1 MQRQTQFRS
10 ICAYEH
16 LVGSI
21 IHTSWIGDYKHLYS
35 TSIRNHLHSH
45 ALCQGLWLE
54 RVRETGRKYVMYS
67 PNFLVSNPNHSTH
80 PPLVH
85 HVSHFESSC
94 TGVLVQANTD
104 GLPSYWKKKGGIN
117 ALMKAWWNS
126 EKPVQAINEKA
137 FGVGRCA
144 AVCVLGAGRTP
155 MLIQEWELSWAK
167 HNSFST
173 DTSCFI
179 LQHLQGSILPF

>member
-85 HVSHFESSC
+85 HVSHFELLKWIRSITVHWPRFTNCVWMCGCSYKNIVFWWTFVANCFTHLIASLAYVFGHLFEKWYSVSSHVVN
-94 TGVLVQANTD
+94 G
-104 GLPSYWKKKGGIN
+104 KKMSH
-117 ALMKAWWNS
+117 L
-126 EKPVQAINEKA
+126 
-137 FGVGRCA
+137 FC
-144 AVCVLGAGRTP
+144 VCVYPDFYTVALGT
-155 MLIQEWELSWAK
+155 
-167 HNSFST
+167 
-173 DTSCFI
+173 
-179 LQHLQGSILPF
+179 